1 MDSFPPIAN
10 SLWQQFQ
17 DELSRVLEVSQ
28 LKNLRDKYLSRQKGL
43 VSVQLRQL
51 GAVSPEQRPQMGQ
64 ALNKLRHDVE
74 RALEIHLEKI
84 QVKDQTP
91 ITMKGDVTLP
101 EKSFDY
107 GSMHPLRLV
116 RREMEDICVRM
127 GFEIIDGPE
136 VETEYYNFDAL
147 NIPKTHPA
155 RATQDTFYLKS
166 GDLLRTHTSPMQIRT
181 MENREPPIRIV
192 VPGRVFRR
200 DSVDSTHS
208 PMFHQLEA
216 LVVGKEI
223 RFSDLKGMLEVFL
236 QSLFSPSTKVRM
248 RPSYFPF
255 VEPGAEVDI
264 SCPFCSGDGCRICKR
279 SGWIEILG
287 AGMVHPKL
295 FEMVGY
301 QPGKYTGFAWGV
313 GIDRI
318 AVLKY
323 QVNDMR
329 LFFENDMRFLRQF

>member
-74 RALEIHLEKI
+74 RALEVHLEKI

-91 ITMKGDVTLP
+91 ITTQIDVTLP

-147 NIPKTHPA
+147 NIPETHPA
-155 RATQDTFYLKS
+155 RAAQDTFYLKS

-216 LVVGKEI
+216 LVVDKEI

-301 QPGKYTGFAWGV
+301 QPGQYTGFAWGV